1 MNIQEVLNRHNSK
14 SNKAKEDYD
23 NLIQNI
29 NKETAKALDELS
41 LSEFESLSLDRL
53 YRLLN
58 VAYWYSEKR
67 VDEVIEIVERKKLEV
82 RKKEGF
88 VLYPELNDKINLSN
102 ELKMKIEDRFKEALN
117 LKKSINKEFLLQVKL
132 DNDEVK
138 NNEIWKDIINKLI
151 ETNNASV
158 VYSIKCLNEECPH
171 AIVKFKGRTVMWAK
185 LIINNFD
192 KYKETKETKYKYKA
206 YGDLSQFVE
215 LPDEFFCFE
224 CDTEFSLED
233 IYDELKNIEENPSI
247 YILEPY
253 KFSNKEFYPINKEK
267 IKTIK

>member
-29 NKETAKALDELS
+29 NKETAKALDEVA
-41 LSEFESLSLDRL
+41 LSEFESLSLDKL

-67 VDEVIEIVERKKLEV
+67 VDEVIEIVERKKLKV

-88 VLYPELNDKINLSN
+88 VLYPELNNKINLSN

-117 LKKSINKEFLLQVKL
+117 FKKSINKEFLLQVKL
-132 DNDEVK
+132 NNDEVK
-138 NNEIWKDIINKLI
+138 NNEIWKDIISKLI

-158 VYSIKCLNEECPH
+158 LYSIKCLNEECPH
-171 AIVKFKGRTVMWAK
+171 TIVKFRGRTVMWAK
-185 LIINNFD
+185 IIVDSFD
-192 KYKETKETKYKYKA
+192 KYKETGENKYKYKA
-206 YGDLSQFVE
+206 YEDLNQFVE
-215 LPDEFFCFE
+215 LPDEFVCLE
-224 CDTEFSLED
+224 CNTDFSLED

-247 YILEPY
+247 YILEP
-253 KFSNKEFYPINKEK
+253 SNFKNREFYPINKEK
-267 IKTIK
+267 IKIIK